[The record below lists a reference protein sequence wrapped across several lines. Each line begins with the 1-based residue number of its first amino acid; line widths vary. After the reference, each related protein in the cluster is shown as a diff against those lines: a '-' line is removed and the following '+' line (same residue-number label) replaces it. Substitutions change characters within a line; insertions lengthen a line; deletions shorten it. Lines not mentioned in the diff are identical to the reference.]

1 MPNFVFKRTETKN
14 MKIAGI
20 VDVQNMNIEVD
31 GEEKNLATLLSPFDN
46 LAVEIKVVLKD
57 EEELEEPISDEAE

>member
-1 MPNFVFKRTETKN
+1 MANFVFKRTETKN

-31 GEEKNLATLLSPFDN
+31 GEEKNLATLLSPFDG

-57 EEELEEPISDEAE
+57 EEELDEPTSDEDE